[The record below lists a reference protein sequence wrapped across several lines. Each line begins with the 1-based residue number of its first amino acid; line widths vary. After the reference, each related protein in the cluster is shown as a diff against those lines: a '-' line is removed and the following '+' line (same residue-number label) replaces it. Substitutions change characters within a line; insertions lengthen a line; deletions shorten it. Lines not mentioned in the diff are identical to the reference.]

1 MPAGSRSR
9 PESPDAWGRRGP
21 RRAAPPSPQTS
32 RAPQSWRPR
41 PPRGG
46 RHRRKAPRL
55 ALSTFSRVDGRVNH
69 PTAEPQPKRTWATV
83 MVAANQGFV
92 TGSAQRTRVSGQ
104 DLGRGCSGVAAGPQH
119 ASEDPRTSDHR
130 RPRGAN
136 WSRSLLAGLPAH
148 RPAFWAAHRSS
159 RWCSSSSHCCSGSLG
174 ASNSNTRL
182 KPMLTSSAIR
192 ATLPSTPA
200 RV

>member
-104 DLGRGCSGVAAGPQH
+104 DLGRGCSGFAAGPQH
-119 ASEDPRTSDHR
+119 ASEDPAPAITADPGEQTGAEVCWLDCLLIGPPSGRRTGVHG
-130 RPRGAN
+130 GAPALPTAARV
-136 WSRSLLAGLPAH
+136 RSE
-148 RPAFWAAHRSS
+148 
-159 RWCSSSSHCCSGSLG
+159 
-174 ASNSNTRL
+174 
-182 KPMLTSSAIR
+182 R
-192 ATLPSTPA
+192 ATATPG
-200 RV
+200 